1 MYNLTPSQKELIS
14 SIVRLIRERKLSEN
28 FTVFRDGEG
37 GVFVQK
43 PREKTGFRFS
53 NIGTQEFDALAR
65 TELLI
70 VDVLEPRFG
79 LLNCTLRGKAYEA
92 VNSNFGSPD
101 TSFVKHLTPS
111 AKKTMEL
118 AISIAKQADAE
129 DARLHPKVGAV
140 LVRDDQIL
148 ASAFRGELGPGDHA
162 EFTLLQK
169 KLAGEN
175 LSGSILFTTL
185 EPCTA
190 RKAHKTC
197 AEWIVE
203 RKVGCVFVGM
213 LDPNPRIYS
222 LGITQL
228 RESGVVI
235 EFFPADLRDKIRADN
250 SAFIDAFRANPELA
264 GEATFNFTQNDGK
277 YTIGHGNLLFET
289 RWSNA
294 SNRCAYDMSSR
305 VQTPHEGDVVV
316 LQNDKEYFAVLKI
329 VDVKARSHGDI
340 YDSVSIEYRINQDGS
355 GTFRE

>member
-129 DARLHPKVGAV
+129 DARLHPMLGAV

-148 ASAFRGELGPGDHA
+148 ASSFRGELGPDDHA

-222 LGITQL
+222 LVL
-228 RESGVVI
+228 PSFAKVESSS
-235 EFFPADLRDKIRADN
+235 N
-250 SAFIDAFRANPELA
+250 SFLPI
-264 GEATFNFTQNDGK
+264 
-277 YTIGHGNLLFET
+277 FET
-289 RWSNA
+289 RFG
-294 SNRCAYDMSSR
+294 
-305 VQTPHEGDVVV
+305 QIT
-316 LQNDKEYFAVLKI
+316 
-329 VDVKARSHGDI
+329 ARSLTRSVRI
-340 YDSVSIEYRINQDGS
+340 PSSPARLPSISRKMTVSIRSATGTCFLRRDGQTQATAPS
-355 GTFRE
+355 TFTKTAPTFAELE